1 MGKQIWLQDGNIFSQ
16 GSATTV
22 SHPEGLPKGIYE
34 VKLSMTGFYL
44 SKIAESFTFDY
55 KLYGL
60 NQKFIDYVLKTYENT
75 TGNLGVLLDGIKGTG
90 KTVTAKELC
99 NRLQLPV
106 ILVQSMG
113 SDTNS
118 KLIKYLST
126 SINFDCIFFFDEYE
140 KEFKNSS
147 DVLSF
152 MDGTYNSIYR
162 KVFLLTTNELNVDP
176 NLLGRPSRIRY
187 KKSFNNLSEEVTRE
201 ILNDILEDKTA
212 IEKVIELTYSMN
224 IITIDLIKAIAT
236 EINIHG
242 IESLPDIKETFNIEF
257 SRFIYLYREVQVR
270 HCDLK
275 FTPENLNNLLKI
287 YNKYKELKKKDWE
300 NCSNEEREFYNEWAS
315 KFNESY
321 GSTIEDKELKHLET
335 GDYFVDDRIL
345 IVNVA
350 EKYVVT
356 MTDYGYIRIYLINSY
371 YSTSKATGLVN
382 YKL

>member
-1 MGKQIWLQDGNIFSQ
+1 MGKQIWLQDGNVFSQ

-34 VKLSMTGFYL
+34 VKVSMTGFYL

-90 KTVTAKELC
+90 KTVVAKELC

-106 ILVQSMG
+106 VLVQSMG

-126 SINFDCIFFFDEYE
+126 SIDFDCIFFFDEYE

-187 KKSFNNLSEEVTRE
+187 KKSFSNLSEEVTRE

-212 IEKVIELTYSMN
+212 IEKVIELTHSMN

-242 IESLPDIKETFNIEF
+242 VEALPNIKETFNIEF
-257 SRFIYLYREVQVR
+257 SRFTYLYREVQIR

-275 FTPENLNNLLKI
+275 FTPENINNILKAF
-287 YNKYKELKKKDWE
+287 YKFKEIKKKDWE
-300 NCSNEEREFYNEWAS
+300 KHTSEESKFYDEWS
-315 KFNESY
+315 TKFNEDY
-321 GSTIEDKELKHLET
+321 GSTIEDKELKYLEP
-335 GDYFVDDRIL
+335 GDYFEDDRIL
-345 IVNVA
+345 MVSIK

-356 MTDYGYIRIYLINSY
+356 MTDYGNIRIYIINSC

-382 YKL
+382 YEL

>member
-1 MGKQIWLQDGNIFSQ
+1 MGKQIWLQDGNVFSQ

-34 VKLSMTGFYL
+34 VKVSMTGFYL

-99 NRLQLPV
+99 NNLQLPV

-113 SDTNS
+113 DSND

-126 SINFDCIFFFDEYE
+126 TINFDCIFFFDEYE

-162 KVFLLTTNELNVDP
+162 KIFLLTTNKLNVDP

-187 KKSFNNLSEEVTRE
+187 KKSFSNLSEEVTRE
-201 ILNDILEDKTA
+201 ILNDILKDKTA
-212 IEKVIELTYSMN
+212 IEKVIELTHSMN

-242 IESLPDIKETFNIEF
+242 VEALPDIKETFNIEF
-257 SRFIYLYREVQVR
+257 SRFTYLYKEVQVR

-275 FTPENLNNLLKI
+275 FTPENIKSILKTF
-287 YNKYKELKKKDWE
+287 YKFKEIKKKDWE
-300 NCSNEEREFYNEWAS
+300 KYTREERKFYNEWS
-315 KFNESY
+315 VKFSEDY
-321 GSTIEDKELKHLET
+321 GSTTEDKELKYLEP
-335 GDYFVDDRIL
+335 GDRFEDDRIL
-345 IVNVA
+345 MVSIK

-356 MTDYGYIRIYLINSY
+356 MTDYGYIRIYIINSC
-371 YSTSKATGLVN
+371 YSASKATGLVN
-382 YKL
+382 YEL

>member
-1 MGKQIWLQDGNIFSQ
+1 MGKQIWLQDGNIFNQ

-34 VKLSMTGFYL
+34 VKLSMAGFYL

-60 NQKFIDYVLKTYENT
+60 NKKFIDYVLKTYENT

-90 KTVTAKELC
+90 KTVVAKELC

-113 SDTNS
+113 SDTND

-126 SINFDCIFFFDEYE
+126 AIDFDCIFFFDEYE
-140 KEFKNSS
+140 KEFKDSS

-187 KKSFNNLSEEVTRE
+187 KKSFGNLSEEVTRE

-212 IEKVIELTYSMN
+212 IEKVIELTHSMN

-242 IESLPDIKETFNIEF
+242 AEALPDIKETFNIEF
-257 SRFIYLYREVQVR
+257 SKFSYLYKVIQVR
-270 HCDLK
+270 HYNVE
-275 FTPENLNNLLKI
+275 FTPENIKNLLQT
-287 YNKYKELKKKDWE
+287 YRNYKELRKRDWE
-300 NCSNEEREFYNEWAS
+300 EYSDEEKKFSNTWSTRFS
-315 KFNESY
+315 DDF
-321 GSTIEDKELKHLET
+321 GSTIEDKEFKYLKP
-335 GDYFVDDRIL
+335 GDYFEDDRIL
-345 IVNVA
+345 IINTE
-350 EKYVVT
+350 EKYLVT
-356 MTDYGYIRIYLINSY
+356 MTEYGYVRIYLINSC
-371 YSTSKATGLVN
+371 YSASKATGLIN
-382 YKL
+382 CKL

>member
-1 MGKQIWLQDGNIFSQ
+1 MGKQIWLQDGNVFSQ

-34 VKLSMTGFYL
+34 VKVSMTGFYL
-44 SKIAESFTFDY
+44 SKIAESFAFDY

-99 NRLQLPV
+99 NNLQLPV

-113 SDTNS
+113 DSND

-126 SINFDCIFFFDEYE
+126 TINFDCIFFFDEYE
-140 KEFKNSS
+140 KEFKDSS

-162 KVFLLTTNELNVDP
+162 KIFLLTTNELNVDS

-187 KKSFNNLSEEVTRE
+187 KKSFSNLSEEVTRE
-201 ILNDILEDKTA
+201 ILNDILKDKTA
-212 IEKVIELTYSMN
+212 IEKVIELTHSMN

-242 IESLPDIKETFNIEF
+242 VEALPDIKETFNIEF
-257 SRFIYLYREVQVR
+257 SRFTYLYREIQVK

-275 FTPENLNNLLKI
+275 FTPENIKSILKTF
-287 YNKYKELKKKDWE
+287 YKYKEIKKKDWE
-300 NCSNEEREFYNEWAS
+300 KCTREESKFYNEWS
-315 KFNESY
+315 VKFSEDY
-321 GSTIEDKELKHLET
+321 GATTEDKELKYLEP
-335 GDYFVDDRIL
+335 GDRFEDDRIL
-345 IVNVA
+345 MVSIK

-356 MTDYGYIRIYLINSY
+356 MTDYGYIRIYIINSC
-371 YSTSKATGLVN
+371 YSASKATGLVN
-382 YKL
+382 YEL

>member
-126 SINFDCIFFFDEYE
+126 SIDFDCIFFFDEYE

-212 IEKVIELTYSMN
+212 IEKVIELTHSMN

-242 IESLPDIKETFNIEF
+242 VESLPDIKETFNIEF
-257 SRFIYLYREVQVR
+257 SRFTYLYREVQVR

-300 NCSNEEREFYNEWAS
+300 NRSNEEKEFYNEWAS
-315 KFNESY
+315 KFNEDY
-321 GSTIEDKELKHLET
+321 GSTTEDKELKYLET

-345 IVNVA
+345 MVNVA

-356 MTDYGYIRIYLINSY
+356 MTDYGYIRIYLINSC

>member
-1 MGKQIWLQDGNIFSQ
+1 MSKQIWLQDGNVFSQ

-60 NQKFIDYVLKTYENT
+60 NQKFIDYVLKTYKNT

-99 NRLQLPV
+99 NNLQLPV

-113 SDTNS
+113 DSND

-126 SINFDCIFFFDEYE
+126 AINFDCVFFFDEYE
-140 KEFKNSS
+140 KEFKDSS

-152 MDGTYNSIYR
+152 MDGTYNSIYC
-162 KVFLLTTNELNVDP
+162 KVFLLTTNELKVDP

-187 KKSFNNLSEEVTRE
+187 KKSFSNLPEEVTRE
-201 ILNDILEDKTA
+201 FLNDILEDKTA
-212 IEKVIELTYSMN
+212 IEKVIELTHSMN

-242 IESLPDIKETFNIEF
+242 VEALPDIKETFNIEF
-257 SRFIYLYREVQVR
+257 SKFFYLYREVQIR
-270 HCDLK
+270 HYDLK
-275 FTPENLNNLLKI
+275 FTPENIKNILKTF
-287 YNKYKELKKKDWE
+287 YKFKELKKKDWE
-300 NCSNEEREFYNEWAS
+300 KYTREERKFYNEWSS
-315 KFNESY
+315 KFSEDY
-321 GSTIEDKELKHLET
+321 GSTTEDKELKYLEP
-335 GDYFVDDRIL
+335 GDRFEDDRIL
-345 IVNVA
+345 MVSIK
-350 EKYVVT
+350 EKYVIT

-371 YSTSKATGLVN
+371 YSASKATGLVN
-382 YKL
+382 YEL

>member
-1 MGKQIWLQDGNIFSQ
+1 MGKQIWLQDGNIFNQ

-34 VKLSMTGFYL
+34 VKLSMAGFYL
-44 SKIAESFTFDY
+44 SKIAESFMFDY

-60 NQKFIDYVLKTYENT
+60 NKKFINYVLKTYENT

-90 KTVTAKELC
+90 KTVVAKELC

-113 SDTNS
+113 SDTND

-126 SINFDCIFFFDEYE
+126 AIDFDCIFFFDEYE
-140 KEFKNSS
+140 KEFKDSS

-162 KVFLLTTNELNVDP
+162 KIFLLTTNELNVDS

-187 KKSFNNLSEEVTRE
+187 KKSFGNLSEEVTRE
-201 ILNDILEDKTA
+201 LLNDILEDKTA
-212 IEKVIELTYSMN
+212 IEKIIELTHSMN

-257 SRFIYLYREVQVR
+257 SSFAYLYREIQLR

-275 FTPENLNNLLKI
+275 FTPENIDNILKT

-300 NCSNEEREFYNEWAS
+300 KYSDEEKMFNAEWSAIFS
-315 KFNESY
+315 EDY
-321 GSTIEDKELKHLET
+321 GSTIEDKELKYLKP
-335 GDYFVDDRIL
+335 GDCFDDQRIL
-345 IVNVA
+345 MVNTK
-350 EKYVVT
+350 EKYIVT
-356 MTDYGYIRIYLINSY
+356 MTDYGYIIIYLINSC

>member
-1 MGKQIWLQDGNIFSQ
+1 MGKQIWLQDGNTFSQ
-16 GSATTV
+16 GSSTTV

-34 VKLSMTGFYL
+34 VKLSMAGFYL

-90 KTVTAKELC
+90 KTVVAKELC

-113 SDTNS
+113 SDTND

-126 SINFDCIFFFDEYE
+126 AIDFDCIFFFDEYE
-140 KEFKNSS
+140 KEFKDSS

-187 KKSFNNLSEEVTRE
+187 KKSFGNLSEEVTRE

-212 IEKVIELTYSMN
+212 IDKVIELTHSMN

-242 IESLPDIKETFNIEF
+242 AEALPDIKETFNIEF
-257 SRFIYLYREVQVR
+257 SKFSYLYKVIQVR
-270 HCDLK
+270 HYNVE
-275 FTPENLNNLLKI
+275 FTPENIKNLLQT
-287 YNKYKELKKKDWE
+287 YRNYKELRKRDWE
-300 NCSNEEREFYNEWAS
+300 EYSDEEKKFSNTWSTRFS
-315 KFNESY
+315 DDF
-321 GSTIEDKELKHLET
+321 GSTIEDKEFKYLKP
-335 GDYFVDDRIL
+335 GDYFEDDRIL
-345 IVNVA
+345 IINTE
-350 EKYVVT
+350 EKYLVT
-356 MTDYGYIRIYLINSY
+356 MTEYGYVRIYLINSC
-371 YSTSKATGLVN
+371 YSASKATGLIN
-382 YKL
+382 CKL

>member
-126 SINFDCIFFFDEYE
+126 SIDFDCIFFFDEYE

-212 IEKVIELTYSMN
+212 IEKVIELTHSMN

-242 IESLPDIKETFNIEF
+242 VESLPDIKETFNIEF
-257 SRFIYLYREVQVR
+257 SRFTYLYREIQVR

-300 NCSNEEREFYNEWAS
+300 NRSNEEREFYNEWAS
-315 KFNESY
+315 KFNEDY
-321 GSTIEDKELKHLET
+321 GSTTEDKELKYLET

-345 IVNVA
+345 MVNVV

-356 MTDYGYIRIYLINSY
+356 MTDYGYIRIYLINSC
-371 YSTSKATGLVN
+371 YSASKATGLIN
-382 YKL
+382 CKL

>member
-99 NRLQLPV
+99 NHLQLPV

-113 SDTNS
+113 GDTNG

-126 SINFDCIFFFDEYE
+126 AIDFDCIFFFDEYE

-187 KKSFNNLSEEVTRE
+187 KKSFSNLSEEVTRE

-212 IEKVIELTYSMN
+212 IEKVIELTHSMN

-242 IESLPDIKETFNIEF
+242 VESLPDIKETFNIEF
-257 SRFIYLYREVQVR
+257 SRFSYLYREVQIR

-275 FTPENLNNLLKI
+275 FTPENINNLLKI

-300 NCSNEEREFYNEWAS
+300 NRS
-315 KFNESY
+315 
-321 GSTIEDKELKHLET
+321 H
-335 GDYFVDDRIL
+335 
-345 IVNVA
+345 
-350 EKYVVT
+350 
-356 MTDYGYIRIYLINSY
+356 
-371 YSTSKATGLVN
+371 
-382 YKL
+382 

>member
-90 KTVTAKELC
+90 KTVTAKILC
-99 NRLQLPV
+99 NYLQLPV
-106 ILVQSMG
+106 ILVQSIG
-113 SDTNS
+113 DSND

-126 SINFDCIFFFDEYE
+126 SIDFDCIFFFDEYE
-140 KEFKNSS
+140 KEFRDSS

-162 KVFLLTTNELNVDP
+162 KVFLLTTNELRVDP

-187 KKSFNNLSEEVTRE
+187 KKSFDNLPEEITRE

-212 IEKVIELTYSMN
+212 IEKVIELTHSMN

-242 IESLPDIKETFNIEF
+242 VEALPYIKETFNIEF
-257 SRFIYLYREVQVR
+257 SKFSYLYRVIQVR
-270 HCDLK
+270 NCELEL
-275 FTPENLNNLLKI
+275 TSENIKTLLKT
-287 YNKYKELKKKDWE
+287 YYDYKELGKKDLK
-300 NCSNEEREFYNEWAS
+300 NLSNEERKFSNECYT
-315 KFNESY
+315 KFSDDF
-321 GSTIEDKELKHLET
+321 GSTIEDKELKYLKP
-335 GDYFVDDRIL
+335 GDYFEEDRIL
-345 IVNVA
+345 IINTK
-350 EKYVVT
+350 EKYLVT
-356 MTDYGYIRIYLINSY
+356 MSDYGNVRIYLINSC
-371 YSTSKATGLVN
+371 YSASKATGLVN

>member
-22 SHPEGLPKGIYE
+22 SHPEGLPKGVYE

-60 NQKFIDYVLKTYENT
+60 NKKFIDYVLKTYENT

-90 KTVTAKELC
+90 KTVVAKELC

-113 SDTNS
+113 SDTND

-126 SINFDCIFFFDEYE
+126 AIDFDCIFFFDEYE
-140 KEFKNSS
+140 KEFKDSS

-187 KKSFNNLSEEVTRE
+187 KKSFGNLSKEVTRE

-212 IEKVIELTYSMN
+212 IEKIIELTHSMN

-242 IESLPDIKETFNIEF
+242 VEALPDIKETFNIEF
-257 SRFIYLYREVQVR
+257 SKFSYLYKIIQVR
-270 HCDLK
+270 HYNVE
-275 FTPENLNNLLKI
+275 FTPENIKNLLQT
-287 YNKYKELKKKDWE
+287 YRNYKELRKRDWDEYSDEEKKF
-300 NCSNEEREFYNEWAS
+300 SNTWSTRFS
-315 KFNESY
+315 DDF
-321 GSTIEDKELKHLET
+321 GSTIEDKEFKYLKP
-335 GDYFVDDRIL
+335 GDYFEDDRIL
-345 IVNVA
+345 IINTE
-350 EKYVVT
+350 EKYLVT
-356 MTDYGYIRIYLINSY
+356 MTEYGYVRIYLINSC
-371 YSTSKATGLVN
+371 YSASKATGLIN
-382 YKL
+382 CKL

>member
-1 MGKQIWLQDGNIFSQ
+1 MGKQIWLQDGNIFNQ

-34 VKLSMTGFYL
+34 VKLSMAGFYL

-60 NQKFIDYVLKTYENT
+60 NKKFIDYVLKTYENT
-75 TGNLGVLLDGIKGTG
+75 TGNLGVLLDGIKGSG
-90 KTVTAKELC
+90 KTVVAKELC

-113 SDTNS
+113 SDTND

-126 SINFDCIFFFDEYE
+126 AIDFDCIFFFDEYE
-140 KEFKNSS
+140 KEFKDSS

-187 KKSFNNLSEEVTRE
+187 KKSFGNLSEEVTRE

-212 IEKVIELTYSMN
+212 IEKVIELTHSMN

-242 IESLPDIKETFNIEF
+242 AEALPDIKETFNIEF
-257 SRFIYLYREVQVR
+257 SKFSYLYKIIQVR
-270 HCDLK
+270 HYNVE
-275 FTPENLNNLLKI
+275 FTPENIKNLLQT
-287 YNKYKELKKKDWE
+287 YRSYKELRKKDWDE
-300 NCSNEEREFYNEWAS
+300 YSDEEKKFSNTWSTRFS
-315 KFNESY
+315 DDF
-321 GSTIEDKELKHLET
+321 GSTIEDKEFKYLKP
-335 GDYFVDDRIL
+335 GDYFEDDRIL
-345 IVNVA
+345 IINTE
-350 EKYVVT
+350 EKYLVT
-356 MTDYGYIRIYLINSY
+356 MTEYGYVRIYLINSC
-371 YSTSKATGLVN
+371 YSASKATGLIN
-382 YKL
+382 CKL

>member
-34 VKLSMTGFYL
+34 VKVSMTGFYL

-60 NQKFIDYVLKTYENT
+60 NQKFIDYVLRTYENT

-90 KTVTAKELC
+90 KTVVAKELC

-106 ILVQSMG
+106 VLVQSMG

-126 SINFDCIFFFDEYE
+126 SIDFDCIFFFDEYE

-187 KKSFNNLSEEVTRE
+187 KKSFSNLSEEVTRE

-212 IEKVIELTYSMN
+212 IEKVIELTHSMN

-242 IESLPDIKETFNIEF
+242 VEALPNIKETFNIEF
-257 SRFIYLYREVQVR
+257 SRFTYLYREVQIR

-275 FTPENLNNLLKI
+275 FTPENINNILKAF
-287 YNKYKELKKKDWE
+287 YKFKEIKKKDWE
-300 NCSNEEREFYNEWAS
+300 KHTSEES
-315 KFNESY
+315 KFYDEWSTKFSEDY
-321 GSTIEDKELKHLET
+321 GSTTEDKELKYLEP
-335 GDYFVDDRIL
+335 GDYFEDDHIL
-345 IVNVA
+345 MVSIK

-356 MTDYGYIRIYLINSY
+356 MTDYGNIRIYIINSC

-382 YKL
+382 YEL

>member
-34 VKLSMTGFYL
+34 VKLSIAGFYL
-44 SKIAESFTFDY
+44 SKIAEFFTFDY

-60 NQKFIDYVLKTYENT
+60 NQKFIDYILKTYENT
-75 TGNLGVLLDGIKGTG
+75 TGNLGVLLDGIKGSG
-90 KTVTAKELC
+90 KTVVAKELC

-113 SDTNS
+113 DDTND

-126 SINFDCIFFFDEYE
+126 AIDFDCIFFFDEYE
-140 KEFKNSS
+140 KEFKDSS

-187 KKSFNNLSEEVTRE
+187 KKSFGNLSEEVTRE
-201 ILNDILEDKTA
+201 ILNDILKDKTA
-212 IEKVIELTYSMN
+212 IEKVIELTHSMN

-242 IESLPDIKETFNIEF
+242 AEALPDIKETFNIEF
-257 SRFIYLYREVQVR
+257 SKFSYLYKVIQVR
-270 HCDLK
+270 HYNVE
-275 FTPENLNNLLKI
+275 FTPENIKNLLQT
-287 YNKYKELKKKDWE
+287 YRSYKELRKRDWDEYSDEEKKF
-300 NCSNEEREFYNEWAS
+300 SNTWSTRFS
-315 KFNESY
+315 DDF
-321 GSTIEDKELKHLET
+321 GSTIEDKEFKYLKP
-335 GDYFVDDRIL
+335 GDYFEDDRIL
-345 IVNVA
+345 IINTE
-350 EKYVVT
+350 EKYLVT
-356 MTDYGYIRIYLINSY
+356 MTEYGYVRIYLINSC
-371 YSTSKATGLVN
+371 YSASKATGLIN
-382 YKL
+382 CKL

>member
-90 KTVTAKELC
+90 KTVTAKEFC

-126 SINFDCIFFFDEYE
+126 SIDFDCIFFFDEYE

-212 IEKVIELTYSMN
+212 IEKVIELTHSMN

-242 IESLPDIKETFNIEF
+242 VEALPDIKETFNIEF
-257 SRFIYLYREVQVR
+257 SRFSYLYREVQVR
-270 HCDLK
+270 HCGLK
-275 FTPENLNNLLKI
+275 FTPENINNLLKI
-287 YNKYKELKKKDWE
+287 YNQYRELKKKDWE
-300 NCSNEEREFYNEWAS
+300 NRSHEEKEFCNEWSS
-315 KFNESY
+315 KFSEDY
-321 GSTIEDKELKHLET
+321 GSTTEDKELKYLET

-345 IVNVA
+345 MVNIA

-356 MTDYGYIRIYLINSY
+356 MTDYGYIRIYLINSC

>member
-1 MGKQIWLQDGNIFSQ
+1 MSKQIWLQDGNVFSQ

-22 SHPEGLPKGIYE
+22 SHPEGLPKGVYE
-34 VKLSMTGFYL
+34 VKVSMTGFYL

-99 NRLQLPV
+99 NNLQLPV

-113 SDTNS
+113 DSND

-126 SINFDCIFFFDEYE
+126 TINFDCIFFFDEYE
-140 KEFKNSS
+140 KEFKDSS

-162 KVFLLTTNELNVDP
+162 KVFLLTTNELKVDP

-187 KKSFNNLSEEVTRE
+187 KKSFSNLSEEVTKE

-212 IEKVIELTYSMN
+212 IEKVIELTHSMN

-242 IESLPDIKETFNIEF
+242 VEALPDIKETFNIEF
-257 SRFIYLYREVQVR
+257 SKFTYMYREVQIR
-270 HCDLK
+270 HCALK
-275 FTPENLNNLLKI
+275 FTPENIKDILKTF
-287 YNKYKELKKKDWE
+287 YKFKELKKKDWE
-300 NCSNEEREFYNEWAS
+300 KYNREERKLYNEWS
-315 KFNESY
+315 TKFSEDY
-321 GSTIEDKELKHLET
+321 GSTTEDKELKYLEP
-335 GDYFVDDRIL
+335 GDRFEEDRIL
-345 IVNVA
+345 MVSIK

-356 MTDYGYIRIYLINSY
+356 MTDYGYIRIYLINSC

-382 YKL
+382 YEL

>member
-1 MGKQIWLQDGNIFSQ
+1 MGKQIWLQDGNVFSQ

-22 SHPEGLPKGIYE
+22 SHPEGLPRGIYE

-99 NRLQLPV
+99 NNLQLPV

-113 SDTNS
+113 DSND

-126 SINFDCIFFFDEYE
+126 TINFDCIFFFDEYE
-140 KEFKNSS
+140 KEFKDSS

-162 KVFLLTTNELNVDP
+162 KVFLLTTNELKVDP

-187 KKSFNNLSEEVTRE
+187 KKSFSNLSEEVTRE

-212 IEKVIELTYSMN
+212 IEKVIELTHSMN

-242 IESLPDIKETFNIEF
+242 VGALSDIKETFNIEF
-257 SRFIYLYREVQVR
+257 SKFCYLYREVQLR

-275 FTPENLNNLLKI
+275 FTPENIKNILKTF
-287 YNKYKELKKKDWE
+287 YKFRELKKKDWE
-300 NCSNEEREFYNEWAS
+300 KYTREERKFYNEWSS
-315 KFNESY
+315 KFSEDY
-321 GSTIEDKELKHLET
+321 GSTTEDKELKYLEP
-335 GDYFVDDRIL
+335 GDYFEDDRIL
-345 IVNVA
+345 MISIK

-356 MTDYGYIRIYLINSY
+356 MTDYGNVRIYILIV
-371 YSTSKATGLVN
+371 AILQV
-382 YKL
+382 KLQVL

>member
-1 MGKQIWLQDGNIFSQ
+1 MGKQIWLQDGNVFSQ

-34 VKLSMTGFYL
+34 VKVSMTGFYL

-60 NQKFIDYVLKTYENT
+60 NQKFINYVLKTYENT

-90 KTVTAKELC
+90 KTVVAKELC

-106 ILVQSMG
+106 VLVQSMG

-126 SINFDCIFFFDEYE
+126 SIDFDCIFFFDEYE

-187 KKSFNNLSEEVTRE
+187 KKSFSNLSEEVTRE

-212 IEKVIELTYSMN
+212 IEKVIELTHSMN

-242 IESLPDIKETFNIEF
+242 VEALPNIKEIFNIEF
-257 SRFIYLYREVQVR
+257 SRFTYLYREVQIR
-270 HCDLK
+270 HCNLK
-275 FTPENLNNLLKI
+275 FTPENINNILKAF
-287 YNKYKELKKKDWE
+287 YKFKEIKKKDWE
-300 NCSNEEREFYNEWAS
+300 KHTSEES
-315 KFNESY
+315 KFYDEWSTKFSEDY
-321 GSTIEDKELKHLET
+321 GSTTEDKELKYLEP
-335 GDYFVDDRIL
+335 GDYFEDDRIL
-345 IVNVA
+345 MVSIK

-356 MTDYGYIRIYLINSY
+356 MTDYGNIRIYIINSC

-382 YKL
+382 YEL

>member
-1 MGKQIWLQDGNIFSQ
+1 MGKQIWLQDGNIFNQ

-34 VKLSMTGFYL
+34 VKLSMAGFYL

-60 NQKFIDYVLKTYENT
+60 NKKFIDYVLKTYENT

-90 KTVTAKELC
+90 KTVVAKELC

-113 SDTNS
+113 SDTND

-126 SINFDCIFFFDEYE
+126 AIDFDCIFFFDEYE
-140 KEFKNSS
+140 KEFKDSS

-162 KVFLLTTNELNVDP
+162 KIFLLTTNELNVDP

-187 KKSFNNLSEEVTRE
+187 KKSFGNLSEEVTRE

-212 IEKVIELTYSMN
+212 IDKVIELTHSMN

-242 IESLPDIKETFNIEF
+242 AEALPDIKETFNIEF
-257 SRFIYLYREVQVR
+257 SKFSYLYKIIQVR
-270 HCDLK
+270 HYNVE
-275 FTPENLNNLLKI
+275 FTPENIKNLLQT
-287 YNKYKELKKKDWE
+287 YRNYKELRKRDWE
-300 NCSNEEREFYNEWAS
+300 EYSDEEKKFSNTWSTRFS
-315 KFNESY
+315 DDF
-321 GSTIEDKELKHLET
+321 GSTIEDKEFKYLKP
-335 GDYFVDDRIL
+335 GDYFEDDRIL
-345 IVNVA
+345 IINTE
-350 EKYVVT
+350 EKYLVT
-356 MTDYGYIRIYLINSY
+356 MTEYGYVRIYLINSC
-371 YSTSKATGLVN
+371 YSASKATGLIN
-382 YKL
+382 CKL

>member
-1 MGKQIWLQDGNIFSQ
+1 MSKQIWLQDGNVFSQ

-34 VKLSMTGFYL
+34 VKVSMTGFYL

-75 TGNLGVLLDGIKGTG
+75 TGNLGVLLDGIKGSG
-90 KTVTAKELC
+90 KTVVAKELC
-99 NRLQLPV
+99 NHLQLPV

-113 SDTNS
+113 DSND

-126 SINFDCIFFFDEYE
+126 TINFDCIFFFDEYE
-140 KEFKNSS
+140 KEFKDSS

-162 KVFLLTTNELNVDP
+162 KVFLLTTNELKVDP

-187 KKSFNNLSEEVTRE
+187 KKSFSNLSEEVTKE

-212 IEKVIELTYSMN
+212 IEKVIELTHSMN

-242 IESLPDIKETFNIEF
+242 VEALPNIKETFNIEF
-257 SRFIYLYREVQVR
+257 SRFTYLYREVQIR

-275 FTPENLNNLLKI
+275 FTPENINNILKAF
-287 YNKYKELKKKDWE
+287 YKFKEIKKKDWE
-300 NCSNEEREFYNEWAS
+300 KHTSEENKFYDEWS
-315 KFNESY
+315 TKFSEDY
-321 GSTIEDKELKHLET
+321 GSTIEDKELKYLEP
-335 GDYFVDDRIL
+335 GDYFEDDRIL
-345 IVNVA
+345 MVSIK

-356 MTDYGYIRIYLINSY
+356 MTDYGNIRIYIINSC

-382 YKL
+382 YEL

>member
-1 MGKQIWLQDGNIFSQ
+1 MGKQIWLQDGNVFSQ

-34 VKLSMTGFYL
+34 VKVSMTGFYL

-90 KTVTAKELC
+90 KTVVAKELC

-106 ILVQSMG
+106 VLVQSMG

-126 SINFDCIFFFDEYE
+126 SIDFDCIFFFDEYE

-187 KKSFNNLSEEVTRE
+187 KKSFSNLSEEVTRE

-212 IEKVIELTYSMN
+212 IEKVIELTHSMN

-242 IESLPDIKETFNIEF
+242 VEALPDIKETFNIEF
-257 SRFIYLYREVQVR
+257 SRFTYLYREVQIR

-275 FTPENLNNLLKI
+275 FTPENINNILKAF
-287 YNKYKELKKKDWE
+287 YKFKEIKKKDWE
-300 NCSNEEREFYNEWAS
+300 KHTSEES
-315 KFNESY
+315 KFYDEWSTKFSEDY
-321 GSTIEDKELKHLET
+321 GSTTEDKELKYLEP
-335 GDYFVDDRIL
+335 GDYFEDDRIL
-345 IVNVA
+345 MVSIK

-356 MTDYGYIRIYLINSY
+356 MTDYGNIRIYIINSC

-382 YKL
+382 YEL

>member
-1 MGKQIWLQDGNIFSQ
+1 MSKQIWLQDGNVFSQ

-22 SHPEGLPKGIYE
+22 SHPEGLPKGVYE
-34 VKLSMTGFYL
+34 VKVSMTGFYL

-99 NRLQLPV
+99 NNLQLPV

-113 SDTNS
+113 DSND

-126 SINFDCIFFFDEYE
+126 TINFDCIFFFDEYE
-140 KEFKNSS
+140 KEFKDSS

-162 KVFLLTTNELNVDP
+162 KVFLLTTNELKVDP

-187 KKSFNNLSEEVTRE
+187 KKSFSNLSEEVTKE

-212 IEKVIELTYSMN
+212 IEKVIELTHSMN

-242 IESLPDIKETFNIEF
+242 VEALPDIKETFNIEF
-257 SRFIYLYREVQVR
+257 SKFTYMYREVQIR

-275 FTPENLNNLLKI
+275 FTPENIKDILKTF
-287 YNKYKELKKKDWE
+287 YKFKELKKKDWE
-300 NCSNEEREFYNEWAS
+300 KYTREERKLYNEWS
-315 KFNESY
+315 TKFSEDY
-321 GSTIEDKELKHLET
+321 GSTTEDKELKYLEP
-335 GDYFVDDRIL
+335 GDRFEKNRIL
-345 IVNVA
+345 MVSIK

-356 MTDYGYIRIYLINSY
+356 MTDYGYIRIYLINSC

-382 YKL
+382 YEL

>member
-126 SINFDCIFFFDEYE
+126 SIDFDCIFFFDEYE

-187 KKSFNNLSEEVTRE
+187 KKSFGNLSEEVTRE

-212 IEKVIELTYSMN
+212 IEKVIELTHSMN

-242 IESLPDIKETFNIEF
+242 AESLPDIKETFNIEF
-257 SRFIYLYREVQVR
+257 SKFSYLYREVQVR

-275 FTPENLNNLLKI
+275 FTPENINNLLKI
-287 YNKYKELKKKDWE
+287 YNKYRELKKKDWE
-300 NCSNEEREFYNEWAS
+300 NRSHEEKEFYNEWSS
-315 KFNESY
+315 KFSEDY
-321 GSTIEDKELKHLET
+321 GSTTEDKELKYLEP

-345 IVNVA
+345 IVNAA

-356 MTDYGYIRIYLINSY
+356 ISDYGYIRIYLIKSC
-371 YSTSKATGLVN
+371 YSASKATGLVN

>member
-1 MGKQIWLQDGNIFSQ
+1 MGKQIWLQDGNVFSQ

-34 VKLSMTGFYL
+34 VKLSMAGFYL

-60 NQKFIDYVLKTYENT
+60 NQKFIDYVLKTYKNT

-99 NRLQLPV
+99 NHLQLPV

-113 SDTNS
+113 DSND

-126 SINFDCIFFFDEYE
+126 TINFDCIFFFDEYE

-162 KVFLLTTNELNVDP
+162 KIFLLTTNELNVDP

-187 KKSFNNLSEEVTRE
+187 KKSFSNLSEEVTRE
-201 ILNDILEDKTA
+201 ILNDILKDKTA
-212 IEKVIELTYSMN
+212 IEKVIELTHSMN

-242 IESLPDIKETFNIEF
+242 VEALPDIKETFNIEF
-257 SRFIYLYREVQVR
+257 SRFTYLYREVQVR

-275 FTPENLNNLLKI
+275 FTPENIKDILKTF
-287 YNKYKELKKKDWE
+287 YKFKEIKKKDWE
-300 NCSNEEREFYNEWAS
+300 KYTREERKFYNEWS
-315 KFNESY
+315 PRFSEDY
-321 GSTIEDKELKHLET
+321 GSTTEDKELKYLEP
-335 GDYFVDDRIL
+335 GDRFEDDRIL
-345 IVNVA
+345 MVSIK

-356 MTDYGYIRIYLINSY
+356 MTDYGYIRIYIINSC
-371 YSTSKATGLVN
+371 YSASEATGLVN
-382 YKL
+382 YEL

>member
-1 MGKQIWLQDGNIFSQ
+1 MGKQIWLQDGNTFSQ
-16 GSATTV
+16 GSSTTV

-60 NQKFIDYVLKTYENT
+60 NQKFIDYVLKTYENI

-113 SDTNS
+113 NDTNS

-126 SINFDCIFFFDEYE
+126 AIDFDCIFFFDEYE

-212 IEKVIELTYSMN
+212 IEKVIELTHSMN

-242 IESLPDIKETFNIEF
+242 IEYLPDIKETFNIEF
-257 SRFIYLYREVQVR
+257 SRFSYLYREVQVR

-275 FTPENLNNLLKI
+275 FTPENINNLLKI
-287 YNKYKELKKKDWE
+287 YNKYRELKKKDWE
-300 NCSNEEREFYNEWAS
+300 NRSHEEKEFYNEWSS
-315 KFNESY
+315 KFSEDY
-321 GSTIEDKELKHLET
+321 GSTTEDKELKYLEL

-345 IVNVA
+345 MVNAA

-356 MTDYGYIRIYLINSY
+356 ISDYGYIRIYLIKSC
-371 YSTSKATGLVN
+371 YSASKATGLVN

>member
-1 MGKQIWLQDGNIFSQ
+1 MGKQIWLQDGNTFSQ
-16 GSATTV
+16 GSSTTV

-75 TGNLGVLLDGIKGTG
+75 TGNLGILLDGIKGTG
-90 KTVTAKELC
+90 KTVVAKELC
-99 NRLQLPV
+99 NHLQLPV
-106 ILVQSMG
+106 ILVQSMN
-113 SDTNS
+113 DDND

-126 SINFDCIFFFDEYE
+126 AINFDCIFFFDEYE

-162 KVFLLTTNELNVDP
+162 RVFLLTTNELNVDS

-187 KKSFNNLSEEVTRE
+187 KKSFDNLPEKITRE

-212 IEKVIELTYSMN
+212 IEKVIELTHSMN

-242 IESLPDIKETFNIEF
+242 VEALPYIKETFNIEF
-257 SRFIYLYREVQVR
+257 SKFSYLYRVIQVR
-270 HCDLK
+270 NCELEL
-275 FTPENLNNLLKI
+275 TSENIKNLLKT
-287 YNKYKELKKKDWE
+287 YNDYKELGKKDLK
-300 NCSNEEREFYNEWAS
+300 NLSNEERKFINECYT
-315 KFNESY
+315 KFSDDF
-321 GSTIEDKELKHLET
+321 GSTIEDKELKYLKP
-335 GDYFVDDRIL
+335 GDYFEEYRIL
-345 IVNVA
+345 IINTK
-350 EKYVVT
+350 EKYLVT
-356 MTDYGYIRIYLINSY
+356 MTEYGNIRIYLINSY
-371 YSTSKATGLVN
+371 YSASKATGLVN

>member
-1 MGKQIWLQDGNIFSQ
+1 MGKQIWLQDGNIFNQ

-75 TGNLGVLLDGIKGTG
+75 TGNLGILLDGIKGTG
-90 KTVTAKELC
+90 KTVVAKELC
-99 NRLQLPV
+99 NHLQLPV

-113 SDTNS
+113 SDTND

-126 SINFDCIFFFDEYE
+126 AIDFDCIFFFDEYE
-140 KEFKNSS
+140 KEFKDSS

-162 KVFLLTTNELNVDP
+162 KVFLLTTNELNVDS

-187 KKSFNNLSEEVTRE
+187 KKSFGNLSEEVTRE
-201 ILNDILEDKTA
+201 LLNDILEDKTA
-212 IEKVIELTYSMN
+212 IEKVIELTHSMN

-242 IESLPDIKETFNIEF
+242 AEALPDIKETFNIEF
-257 SRFIYLYREVQVR
+257 SKFSYLYKIIQVR
-270 HCDLK
+270 HYNVE
-275 FTPENLNNLLKI
+275 FTPENIKNLLQT
-287 YNKYKELKKKDWE
+287 YRNYKELRKRDWDE
-300 NCSNEEREFYNEWAS
+300 YSKEEKEFSNTWSTIFS
-315 KFNESY
+315 DDF
-321 GSTIEDKELKHLET
+321 GSTIEDKEFKYLKP
-335 GDYFVDDRIL
+335 GDYFEDDRIL
-345 IVNVA
+345 IINTE
-350 EKYVVT
+350 EKYLVT
-356 MTDYGYIRIYLINSY
+356 MTEYGYVRIYLINSC
-371 YSTSKATGLVN
+371 YSASKATGLVN
-382 YKL
+382 CKL

>member
-126 SINFDCIFFFDEYE
+126 SIDFDCIFFFDEYE

-187 KKSFNNLSEEVTRE
+187 KKSFGNLSEEVTRE
-201 ILNDILEDKTA
+201 LLNDILEDKTA
-212 IEKVIELTYSMN
+212 IEKVIELTHSMN

-242 IESLPDIKETFNIEF
+242 AESLQDIKETFNIEF
-257 SRFIYLYREVQVR
+257 SRFSYLYREIQVR
-270 HCDLK
+270 HYDLK
-275 FTPENLNNLLKI
+275 FTPENINNLLKI
-287 YNKYKELKKKDWE
+287 YNKYRELKKKDWE
-300 NCSNEEREFYNEWAS
+300 NRSHEEKEFYNEWSS
-315 KFNESY
+315 KFSEDY
-321 GSTIEDKELKHLET
+321 GSTTEDKELKYLEP
-335 GDYFVDDRIL
+335 GDYFVDDRVL
-345 IVNVA
+345 MVNVA

-356 MTDYGYIRIYLINSY
+356 MTDYGYIRIYLINSC
-371 YSTSKATGLVN
+371 YSASKATGLVN

>member
-75 TGNLGVLLDGIKGTG
+75 IGNLGVLLDGIKGTG

-99 NRLQLPV
+99 NHLQLPV

-113 SDTNS
+113 GDTNG

-126 SINFDCIFFFDEYE
+126 AIDFDCIFFFDEYE

-187 KKSFNNLSEEVTRE
+187 KKSFGNLSEEVTRE

-212 IEKVIELTYSMN
+212 IEKVIELTHSMN

-242 IESLPDIKETFNIEF
+242 AESLPDIKEIFNIEF
-257 SRFIYLYREVQVR
+257 SRFSYLYREVQVR

-275 FTPENLNNLLKI
+275 FTPENINNLLKI
-287 YNKYKELKKKDWE
+287 YNKYKELKKKDWK
-300 NCSNEEREFYNEWAS
+300 NCSQEEREFYNKWAS
-315 KFNESY
+315 KFNEDY
-321 GSTIEDKELKHLET
+321 GSTTEDKELKYLEP
-335 GDYFVDDRIL
+335 GDYFEDDHIL
-345 IVNVA
+345 MVNVA

-356 MTDYGYIRIYLINSY
+356 MTDYGYIKIYLINSC
-371 YSTSKATGLVN
+371 YSASKATGLVN

>member
-1 MGKQIWLQDGNIFSQ
+1 MGKQIWLQDGNVFSQ

-34 VKLSMTGFYL
+34 VKVSMTGFYL

-90 KTVTAKELC
+90 KTVVAKELC

-126 SINFDCIFFFDEYE
+126 SIDFDCIFFFDEYE

-212 IEKVIELTYSMN
+212 IEKVIELTHSMN

-242 IESLPDIKETFNIEF
+242 VEALPDIKETFNIEF
-257 SRFIYLYREVQVR
+257 SRFTYLYREVQIR

-275 FTPENLNNLLKI
+275 FTPENINNILKAF
-287 YNKYKELKKKDWE
+287 YKFKEIKKKDWE
-300 NCSNEEREFYNEWAS
+300 KHTSEES
-315 KFNESY
+315 KFYDEWSTKFSEDY
-321 GSTIEDKELKHLET
+321 GSTTEDKELKYLEP
-335 GDYFVDDRIL
+335 GDYFEDDRIL
-345 IVNVA
+345 MVSIK

-356 MTDYGYIRIYLINSY
+356 MTDYGNIRIYIINSC

-382 YKL
+382 YEL

>member
-1 MGKQIWLQDGNIFSQ
+1 MSKQIWLQDGNVFSQ

-22 SHPEGLPKGIYE
+22 SHSEGLPKGVYE
-34 VKLSMTGFYL
+34 VKVSMTGFYL

-99 NRLQLPV
+99 NNLQLPV

-113 SDTNS
+113 DSND

-126 SINFDCIFFFDEYE
+126 TINFDCIFFFDEYE
-140 KEFKNSS
+140 KEFKDSS

-162 KVFLLTTNELNVDP
+162 KIFLLTTNELNVDP

-212 IEKVIELTYSMN
+212 IEKVIELTHSMN

-242 IESLPDIKETFNIEF
+242 VEALPDIKETFNIEF
-257 SRFIYLYREVQVR
+257 SRFTYLYREVQVR

-275 FTPENLNNLLKI
+275 FTPENIKSILKDF
-287 YNKYKELKKKDWE
+287 YKFKEIKKKDWE
-300 NCSNEEREFYNEWAS
+300 KYTREERKFYNEWS
-315 KFNESY
+315 PRFSEDY
-321 GSTIEDKELKHLET
+321 GSTTEDKELKYLEP
-335 GDYFVDDRIL
+335 GDRFEDECIL
-345 IVNVA
+345 MVSIK

-356 MTDYGYIRIYLINSY
+356 MTDYGYIRIYIINSC
-371 YSTSKATGLVN
+371 YSASKATGLVN
-382 YKL
+382 YEL

>member
-1 MGKQIWLQDGNIFSQ
+1 MSKQIWLQDGNVFSQ

-34 VKLSMTGFYL
+34 VKVSMTGFYL

-99 NRLQLPV
+99 NHLQLPV

-113 SDTNS
+113 DSND

-126 SINFDCIFFFDEYE
+126 TINFDCVFFFDEYE

-162 KVFLLTTNELNVDP
+162 KVFLLTTNELKVDP

-187 KKSFNNLSEEVTRE
+187 KKSFSNLSEEVTRE
-201 ILNDILEDKTA
+201 ILNDILKDKTA
-212 IEKVIELTYSMN
+212 IEKVIELTHSMN

-242 IESLPDIKETFNIEF
+242 VEALPDIKETFNIEF
-257 SRFIYLYREVQVR
+257 SRFTYLYREVQVR

-275 FTPENLNNLLKI
+275 FTPENIKSILKDF
-287 YNKYKELKKKDWE
+287 YKFKEIKKKDWE
-300 NCSNEEREFYNEWAS
+300 KYTREERKFYNEWS
-315 KFNESY
+315 PRFSEDY
-321 GSTIEDKELKHLET
+321 GSTTEDKELKYLEP
-335 GDYFVDDRIL
+335 GDRFEDERIL
-345 IVNVA
+345 MVSIK

-356 MTDYGYIRIYLINSY
+356 MTDYGYIRIYIINSC
-371 YSTSKATGLVN
+371 YSASKATGLVN
-382 YKL
+382 YEL

>member
-1 MGKQIWLQDGNIFSQ
+1 MGKQIWLQDGNVFSQ

-34 VKLSMTGFYL
+34 VKVSMTGFYL

-90 KTVTAKELC
+90 KTVVAKELC
-99 NRLQLPV
+99 NRLQLPIV
-106 ILVQSMG
+106 LVQSM
-113 SDTNS
+113 SVDTNS

-126 SINFDCIFFFDEYE
+126 SIDFDCIFFFDEYE

-187 KKSFNNLSEEVTRE
+187 KKSFSNLSEEVTRE

-212 IEKVIELTYSMN
+212 IEKVIELTHSMN

-242 IESLPDIKETFNIEF
+242 VEALPDIKETFNIEF
-257 SRFIYLYREVQVR
+257 SRFTYLYREVQIR

-275 FTPENLNNLLKI
+275 FTPENINNILKAF
-287 YNKYKELKKKDWE
+287 YKFKEIKKKAWE
-300 NCSNEEREFYNEWAS
+300 KHTSEERKFYDKWSA
-315 KFNESY
+315 KFNEDY
-321 GSTIEDKELKHLET
+321 GSTTEDKELKYLEP
-335 GDYFVDDRIL
+335 GDYFEDDRIL
-345 IVNVA
+345 MVSIK

-356 MTDYGYIRIYLINSY
+356 MTDYGNIRIYIINSC

-382 YKL
+382 YEL